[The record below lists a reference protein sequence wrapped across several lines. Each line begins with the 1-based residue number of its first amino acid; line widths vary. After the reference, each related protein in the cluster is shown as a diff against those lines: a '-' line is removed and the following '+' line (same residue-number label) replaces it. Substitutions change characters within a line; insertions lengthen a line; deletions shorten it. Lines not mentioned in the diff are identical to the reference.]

1 MKLLL
6 ILGSDETFNLVS
18 HYIKP
23 LGFDIIRYSHV
34 LKAMDN
40 IDEVDPA
47 GIILSA
53 NDFPRHWKIL
63 VHFVRVNRDKDRCP
77 IVLLTGEKFPMEEA
91 SKAFYVG
98 VSGIVPETLEEP
110 SQVTKLQNV
119 LSRYIPVKE
128 KRRSTRFFVEP
139 WQHCALIFANPINKV
154 IITGEI
160 KTIARFGLSFH
171 PDHSSL
177 LENLYLGTV
186 VPECSLRLDDA
197 ILSPEC
203 RLARNGRIIAL
214 EFINFPPNEQ
224 EVLNAYLENLPLREL
239 RYQRQFPASPT

>member
-23 LGFDIIRYSHV
+23 LGFDLIRYSHV
-34 LKAMDN
+34 QKAMDN

-47 GIILSA
+47 GLIISA

-63 VHFVRVNRDKDRCP
+63 VQFVRVARDKGRCP
-77 IVLLTGEKFPMEEA
+77 IVLLTGEKFPLEEA

-98 VSGIVPETLEEP
+98 VSGIVPETLRES
-110 SQVTKLQNV
+110 SQVSKLQNI
-119 LSRYIPVKE
+119 LSRYIPVEE
-128 KRRSTRFFVEP
+128 KRRSPRFFVEP
-139 WQHCALIFANPINKV
+139 WQRCALIFANPINKV
-154 IITGEI
+154 IITGEV
-160 KTIARFGLSFH
+160 KTIARIGLSFH
-171 PDHSSL
+171 PDYPSL
-177 LENLYLGTV
+177 LENLYLGTMI
-186 VPECSLRLDDA
+186 PECSFRLDDA

-214 EFINFPPNEQ
+214 EFINLPPDEQ
-224 EVLNAYLENLPLREL
+224 AVLDAYLENLPLQEL
-239 RYQRQFPASPT
+239 RYRQHLPAF